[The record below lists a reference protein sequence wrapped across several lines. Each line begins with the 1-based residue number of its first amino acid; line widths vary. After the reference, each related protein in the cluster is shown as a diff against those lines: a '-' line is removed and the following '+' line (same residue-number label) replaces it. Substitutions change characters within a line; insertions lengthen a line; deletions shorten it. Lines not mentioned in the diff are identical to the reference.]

1 MTGDGDGLRRA
12 IRAALAEPLAGR
24 GHPTVAL
31 VRRHRGE
38 LTRFFAEELGYRLDA
53 SRAGVVRLAKLPG
66 PGHEA
71 RGLATRAGRPFDGRR
86 YALTCLVMAAAEG
99 AGERT
104 TLARLFED
112 VGLRAAEV
120 NGLAWRSD
128 VAADRRVFI
137 QAVQAAVDLGVLE
150 LADGDEERFVRG
162 DPGGDALYRIDRERL
177 ALLPTAPQPPSLAA
191 GPDDVA
197 REAYPDTEDGRVR
210 RRRHRVTRALV
221 EQPVVYDDDLT
232 VEEREYLRSQR
243 GRLERLLAD
252 KVGLTLE
259 VRAEGWVTVDEA
271 GELTDLR
278 WPDYGAANTTALR
291 ICDELRGRQLRGEPA
306 VWPWSEV
313 ADFTRRLAA
322 EYAGAWKQGM
332 DTPAGA
338 EQLAT
343 EAVGTL
349 MAARLVARHQDGV
362 VARPAAARYAA
373 ASPGPVGLPGTA
385 GLPGLAGLS
394 GVSGS
399 AGGPGPAEGTDPTRA
414 AAGLGMFA
422 APVCQHEDDA

>member
-1 MTGDGDGLRRA
+1 MTEDDDGLRRA
-12 IRAALAEPLAGR
+12 VRAALAQPIAGA

-38 LTRFFAEELGYRLDA
+38 LTRFFADELGYRLDA
-53 SRAGVVRLAKLPG
+53 SRPGVVRLAKLPG
-66 PGHEA
+66 PGHEP
-71 RGLATRAGRPFDGRR
+71 RGLTTRAGRPFDGRR
-86 YALTCLVMAAAEG
+86 YALACLVLASAEG

-112 VGLRAAEV
+112 VGLRAV
-120 NGLAWRSD
+120 GVDDLAWRGD

-150 LADGDEERFVRG
+150 LADGDEERFARG
-162 DPGGDALYRIDRERL
+162 EPGGDALYRIDRERL

-191 GPDDVA
+191 GPEDVA

-210 RRRHRVTRALV
+210 RRRHQVTRALV
-221 EQPVVYDDDLT
+221 EQPVVYHDDLT
-232 VEEREYLRSQR
+232 DDEREYLRSQR

-259 VRAEGWVTVDEA
+259 VRAEGWVAVDEA

-291 ICDELRGRQLRGEPA
+291 LCDELRARQHREEPLT
-306 VWPWSEV
+306 WPWPEV
-313 ADFTRRLAA
+313 VAFTRGLAA
-322 EYAGAWKQGM
+322 EYAGAWKRGT
-332 DTPAGA
+332 DTDAGA
-338 EQLAT
+338 DLLAT
-343 EAVGTL
+343 EAVAIL
-349 MAARLVARHQDGV
+349 VAERLVARREDGI

-373 ASPGPVGLPGTA
+373 GQAPGRHAGQAGIVTPPNDNSRVSPDHPQEANP
-385 GLPGLAGLS
+385 
-394 GVSGS
+394 
-399 AGGPGPAEGTDPTRA
+399 
-414 AAGLGMFA
+414 
-422 APVCQHEDDA
+422 

>member
-1 MTGDGDGLRRA
+1 MTEDDDGLRRA
-12 IRAALAEPLAGR
+12 VRATLAEPIAGA

-31 VRRHRGE
+31 VRRHRAE
-38 LTRFFAEELGYRLDA
+38 LTRFFADELGYRLDA
-53 SRAGVVRLAKLPG
+53 SRPGVVRLAKLPG
-66 PGHEA
+66 PGHEP
-71 RGLATRAGRPFDGRR
+71 RGLSTRKGRPFDGRR
-86 YALTCLVMAAAEG
+86 YALTCLVLAAAEG

-112 VGLRAAEV
+112 VSLRAAGIDDLV
-120 NGLAWRSD
+120 WRSD
-128 VAADRRVFI
+128 LAADRRAFI

-150 LADGDEERFVRG
+150 LADGDEERFARG

-221 EQPVVYDDDLT
+221 EQPVVYLDDLT
-232 VEEREYLRSQR
+232 DDEREYLRSQR

-259 VRAEGWVTVDEA
+259 VRAEGWVAVDES

-291 ICDELRGRQLRGEPA
+291 LCDELRDRRSGGHAA
-306 VWPWSEV
+306 VWPWPEV
-313 ADFTRRLAA
+313 VAFTRGLAA
-322 EYAGAWKQGM
+322 EYAGAWKQGT
-332 DTPAGA
+332 DTEAGA
-338 EQLAT
+338 QLLAA
-343 EAVGTL
+343 EAVGIL
-349 MAARLVARHQDGV
+349 VAARLVARREDGI
-362 VARPAAARYAA
+362 VARPAAARYAPAPA
-373 ASPGPVGLPGTA
+373 AVPAPGGGAEQTRIVPPGDDDRE
-385 GLPGLAGLS
+385 
-394 GVSGS
+394 
-399 AGGPGPAEGTDPTRA
+399 GPSTDRLQEGRP
-414 AAGLGMFA
+414 
-422 APVCQHEDDA
+422 